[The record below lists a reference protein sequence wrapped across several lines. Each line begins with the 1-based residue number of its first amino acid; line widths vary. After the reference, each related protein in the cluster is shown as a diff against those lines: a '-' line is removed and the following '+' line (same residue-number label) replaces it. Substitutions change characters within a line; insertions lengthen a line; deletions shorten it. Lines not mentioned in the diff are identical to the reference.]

1 MANKEI
7 ISVALHID
15 FEDELNALE
24 NRIKK
29 VMSNVDSDTSKK
41 LGDGLKDIESE
52 IDSVRKSTEKLNKEQ
67 SNSSGFE
74 KIVESLQSQIKAL
87 ADQLNNLEK
96 TVKDIQTATSQREDL
111 RKLQETVNDLSSSV
125 NTAAESVKNLNKTSE
140 ASSSSKLSEELKS
153 TKDEAKETSV
163 ALDEVARKAKVYK
176 NQTNSTT
183 SRKGKKVQTLN
194 WTEYTDFFQ
203 TVTKNAVVQ
212 KDGSL
217 TLTSEKIRTNYEALE
232 KEITKVDK
240 KIIDLLFDMGRQ
252 DDAASKSTQNQ
263 IDLLREYLQ
272 LLTQTRN
279 KQINSPGYLADTGHA
294 QKIDFVRNQVQV
306 GQYSEKLT
314 ALSKEIDKIRNKIAD
329 INRAGLSKDYID
341 DLDKADTE
349 LVTLSNDLQDL
360 FNKIKSGNFT
370 ENDILSFLK
379 NYKDVF
385 SSIDDVLDFRKIDKQ
400 LDNVFKK
407 LAKLRIELYSS
418 PEKSSMI
425 RNQIDELEILEK
437 ELLKTRAAQATSA
450 GQNVSEFTSKAAIN
464 QYTESLKK
472 IQDVLTKTK
481 KKIEDIN
488 QEGLSQDYID
498 DLIKAKS
505 YLDGLDASLDA
516 LFSFIKSGSASISD
530 IELFFTS
537 FDTLKSVVDS
547 TINFEK
553 IDKEITKLKN
563 DIIEIDTAIAGAGA
577 DTDTEGLIKK
587 RELIQKT
594 IDDLVTERNKE
605 LQLSGTA
612 QKAYNNANA
621 SIAQYNEEIINT
633 TSSLDKMREK
643 LSSFVADSSR
653 SANFKQTASDLKIAI
668 KNAQDELNSA
678 FLNLKQNPFD
688 PAKLKA
694 YKDAMKG
701 IVTVTE
707 EYNTLIANSTTSSSY
722 EATREDVQKL
732 DNQISAFLDQNT
744 AAANRF
750 KKALLSIQTVLRNT
764 LSSDASMSKFDLSY
778 YTEQVNKIQ
787 SEVKSLHQTGNSFF
801 TSLRKQLQSANAQF
815 IGTYFSIQDLIRY
828 GKEIFD
834 TVTEIDSALTELRK
848 VSDATSQRLVQNFEN
863 SAKAAKDLGASVSDV
878 INVTADWSRLGY
890 SVDEAEELARVTT
903 LFKNVG
909 DDMDAAT
916 ASEYMIS
923 ALQGFQMS
931 ADEAER
937 IVDAY
942 NEVANN
948 YAIDTAGIGEAL
960 ERSAASFNAANTSME
975 KAIALVTATNEV
987 VQNPEAVGTLWK
999 TMSARIRG
1007 ASTELA
1013 ELGEEEDEF
1022 TQTTSK
1028 LQALVKGLTGFDI
1041 MEDEDTFKDIY
1052 DIIVGI
1058 SKEWDNLTDIE
1069 QASLGEALAGKRNA
1083 NALFAVIGNLETL
1096 EAAYESAS
1104 NSAGS
1109 AAKEQEN
1116 YSKSIQYSLDR
1127 LAATFEVLSVDLLD
1141 SDFAKGL
1148 VEFLVTVVELID
1160 ELVEHIGVLMP
1171 LLTAIGGFS
1180 IFKNI
1185 NNIKGLSDLGKT
1197 LVAMGEAE
1205 KTVNTLMTAGSTA
1218 AKAYAA
1224 GVAALTAEQSAE
1236 LLVNQGLNTALIE
1249 QILRKKGLDSVR
1261 AKEVVQTAV
1270 MNKQLTAQTAGTFS
1284 LSAAYKG
1291 LASSIGLSTTALTA
1305 LLGVFVSVAAVA
1317 FSAYEVAKAEREI
1330 AEAAQEVGQ
1339 KFSDTKKDIEDYK
1352 KEVDELRD
1360 VLNNSTD
1367 LDELRSAREKLLEIQ
1382 NQMIDAYGTEAGEVI
1397 DLTNTINDQTE
1408 AWEKLT
1414 EAQWQATKNSFNAD
1428 KKWNLFDDAARW
1440 LNGASDNIDLMLTEI
1455 ENTAHLIEFAKAD
1468 KALLESLSQKYDL
1481 SYSGNTLIV
1490 NGNLYDIQKTVLDI
1504 QNTLE
1509 KTDGVANST
1518 IESVRNEANE
1528 ISEIISNYGDLY
1540 KQYVYYER
1548 ILKNDSYKEKF
1559 NAVQEA
1565 YEDYQEA
1572 LLNADEQA
1580 QEAALKRIVEARE
1593 SLESEMKS
1601 GGLNTEEQSVL
1612 NFIDDLVVQVQ
1623 DKLDSVEF
1631 EVKITANTNDLLTHI
1646 EEAISEFDN
1655 PGSIP
1660 DFMLPFG
1667 DESYTKEQIEAW
1679 RYLRAVAEDYGLT
1692 VSELVETLAKLG
1704 KIKVDFN
1711 YEVPK
1716 NLRDEVGRAYGRLQS
1731 QMYVGQVEIQEPPI
1745 SHSDLQDAKEYSETL
1760 DDIYKQYNGINN
1772 MDRDFIYWDDET
1784 LEKYR
1789 DFVTEQ
1795 YGTFEEGAKDLKD
1808 TWSTV
1813 MGGVEDEGEIKIAFS
1828 QLLQTDHGLVPLT
1841 EDALW
1846 EYIDGIYSKAIDENG
1861 VFDVEKFIQLD
1872 KEGTQMVINGQVENV
1887 ANMIAAAEGQYLNG
1901 IKLTADDV
1909 IAIGTPEDALPE
1921 DFGESIFKGF
1931 SLHEIQEKTLLGSL
1945 NDYLM
1950 SLEEETLPT
1959 LDELF
1964 EELEIDT
1971 ADEYEA
1977 VLAIISGCED
1987 WREAV
1992 KRVREA
1998 FAEVNDTTED
2008 FNFNSLT
2015 DAVNDVNEKLLPQF
2029 RELGELYDEVF
2040 NGDAGFD
2047 LSGIGADDLD
2057 GIADAFNNL
2066 DAALNINP
2074 PTEEVEKFLSV
2085 IGNADSTEKQVHDAF
2100 DGIATAYFNAAVEAG
2115 NFSKENAAIL
2125 EQMLTEMGIV
2135 NASEVVAY
2143 YEEVAAA
2150 KKLAA
2155 DNGKNLAEMTALQ
2168 IEEFAAEVGASDA
2181 TADALYLL
2189 ALKQIFLNENWI
2201 NESDS
2206 IQQVLELAKAA
2217 GITADALDKLAQ
2229 IQALQGAIDAEIAT
2243 GNPNTRNLL
2252 DYNTRLEQL
2261 QANASEYADAVEQA
2275 VQEKL
2280 SVDLTFSVPKTSSGG
2295 SSASNAGKDAAE
2307 EYVKAFE
2314 EELKDLER
2322 LRDAGVI
2329 SEKEFLERYKDLI
2342 EKYFK
2347 DVDGYA
2353 DEYADRMKDYFDR
2366 LTTYYENVFSAISTV
2381 LSHRINALQ
2390 DAKSAAVDAINAEK
2404 DAAAESYQTQIDYLD
2419 ELIDAKEAEIDA
2431 IDDEIDRYQDQI
2443 DAIDKQ
2449 IDALEE
2455 ANQKRQQ
2462 AINLQKAQYDLER
2475 AQQQRTKLIYK
2486 GGQLVYE
2493 NDTSAVR
2500 DARENLEDAEFE
2512 IQKQKLEDL
2521 KKPLQEQIELL
2532 EKRKELIQDEIDG
2545 YKKQQEALQKAL
2557 EASNKYYDKMI
2568 KDTEKYWDTLIE
2580 QLEKTK
2586 SKFEEIA
2593 ELKALSEAYYLIQD
2607 YLKGTEY
2614 TLEDIFNGT
2623 PEMFDKFIED
2633 YKKVLLGAN
2642 SYNEDFAASLA
2653 LAEQDIRGSLGNI
2666 SSSASEI
2673 ETALG
2678 PAVSALVPLGEE
2690 ATNIEA
2696 TATALEK
2703 VADNSEKVS
2712 TNTGTAATNS
2722 GELATS
2728 LGSVADV
2735 APEVAS
2741 GVGNSAESI
2750 EDEGE
2755 AAGIAYANVDKVAT
2769 ANQKLAQS
2777 SATIAENIGAAAEAL
2792 KEEGT
2797 NAANA
2802 YTSLDSIANLNL
2814 ATIVTQTNLL
2824 ADAIG
2829 DVAAAL
2835 GLAEGDPVS
2844 VLQTA
2849 ISNFATISL
2858 GDESSGIIGSFNQLK
2873 TAVNGV
2879 TSAIGGGGG
2888 GDSEGGD
2895 GTTDKSASMSEGAN
2909 DSGSGGLISAIGELH
2924 GATDTH
2930 IGTSAEGG
2938 GEEEGGTVISDF
2950 NALKE
2955 AVMHVAEAVG
2965 IPNENGEI
2973 AEESLLGVIQTM
2985 PEESEEPIHTVEE
2998 YFVGLA
3004 AAINSC
3010 VSAVGDL
3017 LDAIGELSGSVGS
3030 GGLSLS
3036 LSGGG
3041 IATGN
3046 VHVAEATGNVHAG
3059 NAYSSGK
3066 LGLKKNETALVGEVG
3081 QELVYNPKSGTYRTV
3096 GDNGPEIT
3104 RLQKGDLIFNAEQ
3117 TKAIVKNG
3125 KRDHGRSYADG
3136 NAIMPLTSEE
3146 MELFKKIGGAVT
3158 DIQADVSQMLDP
3170 VKAMAQK
3177 VTTHNTTNIA
3187 PVINITGTSFS
3198 VSGVTGEDVTRQ
3210 ISDVFEGMISNAYQ
3224 RAMKQ

>member
-96 TVKDIQTATSQREDL
+96 TVKDIQTAVSQKEDL
-111 RKLQETVNDLSSSV
+111 KKLQESVNNLSSSV
-125 NTAAESVKNLNKTSE
+125 NTAAESVKNLNKASE
-140 ASSSSKLSEELKS
+140 SSTSSKLSEELRS
-153 TKDEAKETSV
+153 TKDEAKETSA

-240 KIIDLLFDMGRQ
+240 KIIDLLFDLGRQ

-437 ELLKTRAAQATSA
+437 ELLKTRSAQATSA

-563 DIIEIDTAIAGAGA
+563 DIIEIDTAIASAGA
-577 DTDTEGLIKK
+577 DTDTAGLEKK
-587 RELIQKT
+587 KELIQET
-594 IDDLVTERNKE
+594 IDKLVDERNKE
-605 LQLSGTA
+605 LQLSGSA
-612 QKAYNNANA
+612 QKAYDNADA
-621 SIAQYNEEIINT
+621 SIAKYNEEIINT

-653 SANFKQTASDLKIAI
+653 SANFKQEASALRESIG
-668 KNAQDELNSA
+668 NAQKQLLASYDL
-678 FLNLKQNPFD
+678 LKTNPFD
-688 PAKLKA
+688 NTNIDAYNVALK
-694 YKDAMKG
+694 KVISLIK
-701 IVTVTE
+701 
-707 EYNTLIANSTTSSSY
+707 EYNDLLANSTTSSSY

-1127 LAATFEVLSVDLLD
+1127 LAATFEILSVDLLD

-1160 ELVEHIGVLMP
+1160 ELVEHIGVLVP

-1197 LVAMGEAE
+1197 LAAMGEAE
-1205 KTVNTLMTAGSTA
+1205 KAVNALMTAGSTA
-1218 AKAYAA
+1218 ADAYAA
-1224 GVAALTAEQSAE
+1224 GVVALTAEQSAE
-1236 LLVNQGLNTALIE
+1236 LLVNQGLNTTLIE
-1249 QILRKKGLDSVR
+1249 QALIKKGLSDTR
-1261 AKEVVQTAV
+1261 AKEIVQTAV

-1291 LASSIGLSTTALTA
+1291 LAASIGLSTKAFTAI
-1305 LLGVFVSVAAVA
+1305 LGVGALVVAAIGIG
-1317 FSAYEVAKAEREI
+1317 I
-1330 AEAAQEVGQ
+1330 AAWDHYTISTEEATEALANFKEE
-1339 KFSDTKKDIEDYK
+1339 SDTLKSNLESHKQLVRDVADRYEELAQGVDTLTNKNLTLSDDDYK
-1352 KEVDELRD
+1352 EFLDITTQLGEAFPELIKSSDEYGGYILTIGDNYKYAAEELR
-1360 VLNNSTD
+1360 NY
-1367 LDELRSAREKLLEIQ
+1367 LDEEEKRYYYSQ
-1382 NQMIDAYGTEAGEVI
+1382 Y
-1397 DLTNTINDQTE
+1397 
-1408 AWEKLT
+1408 
-1414 EAQWQATKNSFNAD
+1414 KNLGD
-1428 KKWNLFDDAARW
+1428 
-1440 LNGASDNIDLMLTEI
+1440 
-1455 ENTAHLIEFAKAD
+1455 
-1468 KALLESLSQKYDL
+1468 
-1481 SYSGNTLIV
+1481 
-1490 NGNLYDIQKTVLDI
+1490 
-1504 QNTLE
+1504 
-1509 KTDGVANST
+1509 
-1518 IESVRNEANE
+1518 
-1528 ISEIISNYGDLY
+1528 ISENSQVL
-1540 KQYVYYER
+1540 
-1548 ILKNDSYKEKF
+1548 LDSYKEDIERAEYEKDLVDDRIKAVALLKETIEEYKNATESINLNEIFSNAGISNTARNDVLSAFRDYGLDDIISLRDEGTLNNWTLDLSEVNEENQQAIDDYF
-1559 NAVQEA
+1559 NSIVVEYESDLSGAIQELNNA
-1565 YEDYQEA
+1565 NAQYESEWMLLRQAISDALMFQLSGDDISDSTRQLAQQYASSLTSEVVDSFADESGKVDYQK
-1572 LLNADEQA
+1572 LVN
-1580 QEAALKRIVEARE
+1580 
-1593 SLESEMKS
+1593 
-1601 GGLNTEEQSVL
+1601 
-1612 NFIDDLVVQVQ
+1612 NF
-1623 DKLDSVEF
+1623 
-1631 EVKITANTNDLLTHI
+1631 A
-1646 EEAISEFDN
+1646 SEFKNLDLN
-1655 PGSIP
+1655 
-1660 DFMLPFG
+1660 
-1667 DESYTKEQIEAW
+1667 EQIEFTK
-1679 RYLRAVAEDYGLT
+1679 LFNPELSPEEKIAVYNNLQSIFDEKGIKIPLEFIIEDEED
-1692 VSELVETLAKLG
+1692 VVNRVKE
-1704 KIKVDFN
+1704 
-1711 YEVPK
+1711 
-1716 NLRDEVGRAYGRLQS
+1716 AYGKLTGTGSGKSFVSKGAQVLQRSVARARGEEVLPTYEELFDEIGADTAEEYNKILQIINGCKTWEEAVQKVRDAYASAS
-1731 QMYVGQVEIQEPPI
+1731 QELD
-1745 SHSDLQDAKEYSETL
+1745 SFDYSPL
-1760 DDIYKQYNGINN
+1760 DD
-1772 MDRDFIYWDDET
+1772 
-1784 LEKYR
+1784 
-1789 DFVTEQ
+1789 
-1795 YGTFEEGAKDLKD
+1795 
-1808 TWSTV
+1808 
-1813 MGGVEDEGEIKIAFS
+1813 
-1828 QLLQTDHGLVPLT
+1828 
-1841 EDALW
+1841 
-1846 EYIDGIYSKAIDENG
+1846 AI
-1861 VFDVEKFIQLD
+1861 
-1872 KEGTQMVINGQVENV
+1872 
-1887 ANMIAAAEGQYLNG
+1887 
-1901 IKLTADDV
+1901 
-1909 IAIGTPEDALPE
+1909 
-1921 DFGESIFKGF
+1921 S
-1931 SLHEIQEKTLLGSL
+1931 
-1945 NDYLM
+1945 
-1950 SLEEETLPT
+1950 
-1959 LDELF
+1959 
-1964 EELEIDT
+1964 
-1971 ADEYEA
+1971 
-1977 VLAIISGCED
+1977 
-1987 WREAV
+1987 
-1992 KRVREA
+1992 
-1998 FAEVNDTTED
+1998 
-2008 FNFNSLT
+2008 
-2015 DAVNDVNEKLLPQF
+2015 DVNEKLLPQF
-2029 RELGELYDEVF
+2029 QELGTLYDEIF
-2040 NGDAGFD
+2040 NGDNGFD
-2047 LSGIGADDLD
+2047 LSGIGASDLQGVID
-2057 GIADAFNNL
+2057 TFKNL
-2066 DAALNINP
+2066 DAALEINP
-2074 PTEEVEKFLSV
+2074 PTEAIDEFIRV
-2085 IGNADSTEKQVHDAF
+2085 ISNSSSTVGQVQKSFDAL
-2100 DGIATAYFNAAVEAG
+2100 ATAYFNAAVEAG
-2115 NFSKENAAIL
+2115 NFSEDNAIVL
-2125 EQMLTEMGIV
+2125 EQMLTEMGIA
-2135 NASEVVAY
+2135 NASEVVDY
-2143 YEEVAAA
+2143 YEQVAVA

-2155 DNGKNLAEMTALQ
+2155 DNGKDLANMTAAE
-2168 IEEFAAEVGASDA
+2168 IEQFAQEVGASEE
-2181 TADALYLL
+2181 TANALYIL
-2189 ALKQIFLNENWI
+2189 ALKKIFLNENWI
-2201 NESDS
+2201 NEETSVE
-2206 IQQVLELAKAA
+2206 QVLALAKAA
-2217 GITADALDKLAQ
+2217 GIATEAVTKLANVQAQ
-2229 IQALQGAIDAEIAT
+2229 ISGIKANIANELKS
-2243 GNPNTRNLL
+2243 GNPNTTNISDWEAQLAG
-2252 DYNTRLEQL
+2252 LEQS
-2261 QANASEYADAVEQA
+2261 AADYAKQIEEDINNVT
-2275 VQEKL
+2275 
-2280 SVDLTFSVPKTSSGG
+2280 VDIDFSVPKTSSGG
-2295 SSASNAGKDAAE
+2295 GSSASEAGKEAGEEAAD
-2307 EYVKAFE
+2307 EYVEAFE
-2314 EELKDLER
+2314 EELEALEKQ
-2322 LRDAGVI
+2322 RDQGII
-2329 SEKEFLERYKDLI
+2329 SEKEFLEKYKNLI
-2342 EKYFK
+2342 DRYFK
-2347 DVDGYA
+2347 DIDGYA
-2353 DEYADRMKDYFDR
+2353 EEYADRMHDYFDR
-2366 LTTYYENVFSAISTV
+2366 LTSYYENVFSAIGTI
-2381 LSHRINALQ
+2381 LSRRISALEN
-2390 DAKSAAVDAINAEK
+2390 AKSAAVDSINAEK
-2404 DAAAESYQTQIDYLD
+2404 DAAEASYQAQIDYID
-2419 ELIDAKEAEIDA
+2419 DLIDAKEAEIDA
-2431 IDDEIDRYQDQI
+2431 IDDEIEKYQDQI

-2521 KKPLQEQIELL
+2521 KKPLEEQIELL

-2545 YKKQQEALQKAL
+2545 LQKQQDAIQKAM
-2557 EASNKYYDKMI
+2557 EASNKYYEQMI
-2568 KDTEKYWDTLIE
+2568 KETEAYWDALIE
-2580 QLEKTK
+2580 KLEDTK

-2593 ELKALSEAYYLIQD
+2593 ELKNLAEAIDTINSYLGET
-2607 YLKGTEY
+2607 KY
-2614 TLEDIFNGT
+2614 TVEDVYNGT
-2623 PEMFDKFIED
+2623 PELIDQMLQD
-2633 YKKVLLGAN
+2633 YINALMGAN
-2642 SYNEDFAASLA
+2642 SYNEDFANSLA
-2653 LAEQDIRGSLGNI
+2653 TAAQEMGLSFGQISQDADETKGKLGSLADALTPLTQATFEIGNT
-2666 SSSASEI
+2666 AD
-2673 ETALG
+2673 ALG
-2678 PAVSALVPLGEE
+2678 DV
-2690 ATNIEA
+2690 
-2696 TATALEK
+2696 
-2703 VADNSEKVS
+2703 
-2712 TNTGTAATNS
+2712 ATNS
-2722 GELATS
+2722 
-2728 LGSVADV
+2728 
-2735 APEVAS
+2735 
-2741 GVGNSAESI
+2741 
-2750 EDEGE
+2750 
-2755 AAGIAYANVDKVAT
+2755 DKVAT
-2769 ANQKLAQS
+2769 STGTASTNTESLSESLGTIASDAPSAAQGMETAAASIEHEGSAAATAAPQKERLATANEKLGQV
-2777 SATIAENIGAAAEAL
+2777 SATVATNVEAAAKAIGD
-2792 KEEGT
+2792 EGT
-2797 NAANA
+2797 NAESA
-2802 YTSLDSIANLNL
+2802 YTSLNNIANLNL
-2814 ATIVTQTNLL
+2814 ASIVTQTNLL

-2829 DVAAAL
+2829 NVAAAL
-2835 GLAEGDPVS
+2835 GLTEGNPIS
-2844 VLQTA
+2844 ALQTA
-2849 ISNFATISL
+2849 LSNLATISL

-2873 TAVNGV
+2873 TAVNEV

-2895 GTTDKSASMSEGAN
+2895 GTTDKSASMSEGTN
-2909 DSGSGGLISAIGELH
+2909 DGGSGGLISAIGELH
-2924 GATDTH
+2924 EATDTH
-2930 IGTSAEGG
+2930 IGTSAEGVG
-2938 GEEEGGTVISDF
+2938 EEGGTVISDF

-2965 IPNENGEI
+2965 IPGENGEI

-2985 PEESEEPIHTVEE
+2985 PEESEEPINTVQE
-2998 YFVGLA
+2998 YFLGLA

-3010 VSAVGDL
+3010 VSAVGEL
-3017 LDAIGELSGSVGS
+3017 LGAIGELSGSIGS
-3030 GGLSLS
+3030 GGLSFS

-3117 TKAIVKNG
+3117 TKAIIKNG

-3177 VTTHNTTNIA
+3177 VTTNNTTNIA